1 MKKEQG
7 ERGREMNKE
16 KENRHPE
23 RLGSK
28 ELAKTKA
35 NLVKMNERA
44 INRLK
49 RMREIRETLEATG

>member
-1 MKKEQG
+1 
-7 ERGREMNKE
+7 MNKE